1 MTSSGES
8 QKQALLYTIWSER
21 RRRNRPKGAE
31 KGRRGSWDTHAGLTR
46 CSGGLVGWWLVG
58 RRAGLLLLLLEVLL
72 LFGEKTRE
80 PLASRRA
87 RPARREPLA
96 ALSPVASQR
105 AGGS

>member
-72 LFGEKTRE
+72 TYLLT
-80 PLASRRA
+80 SR
-87 RPARREPLA
+87 
-96 ALSPVASQR
+96 SVS
-105 AGGS
+105 SSK